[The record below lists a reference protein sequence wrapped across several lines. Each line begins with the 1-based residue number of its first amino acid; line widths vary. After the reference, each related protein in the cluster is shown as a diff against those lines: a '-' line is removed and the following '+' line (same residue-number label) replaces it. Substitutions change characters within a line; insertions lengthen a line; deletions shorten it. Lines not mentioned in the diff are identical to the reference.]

1 MDSEPAK
8 NRDSDPAKDM
18 DSDPAKDNGSE
29 RIRNRSTVP
38 NNRMIVKIYT
48 VQQKRF
54 FLLLIFY
61 ISLLYTSLNSLPI
74 LGIRTMI

>member
-1 MDSEPAK
+1 MITMDSEPAK

-38 NNRMIVKIYT
+38 NNKMSCENLHSTTKA
-48 VQQKRF
+48 F
-54 FLLLIFY
+54 FFASHFLYLSSLY
-61 ISLLYTSLNSLPI
+61 IIKFSPNSWY
-74 LGIRTMI
+74 